1 MHSPLVAL
9 FKRVVL
15 SSGSA
20 AHKFWVVGGALFLWL
35 VYSAGCLFYAF
46 RGDPWSHGDW
56 LISYS
61 GGFIRRGLMGEA
73 IFYFGSLSGLPIAWI
88 VAAIQALAAGVFFF
102 GLAFI
107 LFPKNITLGQLT
119 VLLNPLSVGYVLV
132 DPATAGRK
140 EILILALVVIWQ
152 VLETRSAALSASKIV
167 LGLSLSIVVLSHE
180 GLYFFIPLFLL
191 VSIST
196 NPTLRMR
203 GLAQRVFL
211 LLAPTSLALLSVVTV
226 QTSATAEQLC
236 SPLTRAGYTTYTCDG
251 AIYSAV
257 LGNADGAVSAL
268 SWLASFPS
276 SYFLYFLFLSGFLA
290 LSGLVMYAASGGE
303 SRFQFWTQIALTL
316 SAVSFTSPLF
326 LVAVDWGRF
335 VHVVAVVITI
345 AVISLPV
352 TDKPITGK
360 PLKSRAYVLTLAAL
374 ISSLATMGVSVSDGQ
389 PRSILGNALN
399 IGYFLQG
406 GLTPGVFG

>member
-1 MHSPLVAL
+1 MHSLLVAL
-9 FKRVVL
+9 FKHVVL
-15 SSGSA
+15 WSGSA

-35 VYSAGCLFYAF
+35 VYSAGCLFYAY

-61 GGFIRRGLMGEA
+61 GGFIRRGLMGEV
-73 IFYFGSLSGLPIAWI
+73 IFYFGSLSGIPIAWI
-88 VAAIQALAAGVFFF
+88 VASIQIAAAGVFFF

-107 LFPKNITLGQLT
+107 LFLKNITLGQLT

-140 EILILALVVIWQ
+140 EIMILALVVVWG
-152 VLETRSAALSASKIV
+152 VLETRTATLSVSKII
-167 LGLSLSIVVLSHE
+167 LGLSMVIVVLSHE
-180 GLYFFIPLFLL
+180 GLFFFIPLFLL

-196 NPTLRMR
+196 RPTLRMR
-203 GLAQRVFL
+203 ELAQRSFL
-211 LLAPTSLALLSVVTV
+211 LLAPSSLALLFVVAV
-226 QTSATAEQLC
+226 QASATAEQLC
-236 SPLTRAGYTTYTCDG
+236 APLLGAGYTPYTCDG

-257 LGNADGAVSAL
+257 LGNADGAASAL

-276 SYFLYFLFLSGFLA
+276 SYILYLLFLLGFLA
-290 LSGLVMYAASGGE
+290 LSGLVMYSASSRE
-303 SRFQFWTQIALTL
+303 SKFPFWTQIALVL
-316 SAVSFTSPLF
+316 SAVSFTTPLF

-345 AVISLPV
+345 AVISLSI
-352 TDKPITGK
+352 TDRPITVR
-360 PLKSRAYVLTLAAL
+360 PLKSRAHVLVLAAL

-389 PRSILGNALN
+389 PRSILGNVLN

-406 GLTPGVFG
+406 GLTPEVFG